1 MGDIR
6 RDEGSFPSRD
16 GIKLFWVSSM
26 PEGAKAHAAVV
37 HGYAE
42 HIGRYAH
49 VFDHL
54 NAAGFATHGFDCRG
68 HGKSGGPRGHVR
80 AFQEYLDDLMLFLE
94 RVKIAAGGK
103 RVFLLGHSHGA
114 LIATR
119 YALSHPPGLAGLVLT
134 SPYFRLKLQPP
145 AIKLF
150 AARVLGKIMPS
161 LPLGN
166 EIRDEDLTRDAE
178 MVARHKVDPLL
189 LKTTTP
195 GGFQASTAAQLE
207 VRAGAPGFDLP
218 LGMFI
223 GAADPIADP
232 AAAREFFDR
241 AGSADKTF
249 QDYPG
254 ALHEVL
260 NETNRA
266 EVLAAI
272 TQWLDAR
279 AG

>member
-1 MGDIR
+1 VADIR

-26 PEGAKAHAAVV
+26 PEGAKAHVAIV

-54 NAAGFATHGFDCRG
+54 NGAGFAAHGFDCRG
-68 HGKSGGPRGHVR
+68 HGKSGGTRGHVR
-80 AFQEYLDDLMLFLE
+80 VFQEYLDDLMLFLE

-103 RVFLLGHSHGA
+103 RVFLLGHSHGG
-114 LIATR
+114 LISAR

-145 AIKLF
+145 AIKLL
-150 AARVLGKIMPS
+150 AARLLGRIMPA

-195 GGFQASTAAQLE
+195 GWFQASTAAQLE
-207 VRAGAPGFDLP
+207 VLAGAPGFTLP
-218 LGMFI
+218 LGMFV

-241 AGSADKTF
+241 AGSTDKTF
-249 QDYPG
+249 TDYPG

-272 TQWLDAR
+272 SGWLDAR
-279 AG
+279 VG